1 MKQLAIKQLFWPVL
15 ALSFL
20 TFIFWI
26 IIQADLGHSIGFSK
40 FVRHLPF
47 GDKLGHFSL
56 YGILAFLVNLALK
69 NRRVAILGYQVLLG
83 GLMVLIFAILEE
95 CTQMALSTRDF
106 ELWDIF
112 CDLVGIILF
121 SWLALR
127 VSNPEN

>member
-1 MKQLAIKQLFWPVL
+1 MKQLTIKQLFWPIL

-26 IIQADLGHSIGFSK
+26 IIQADLGQNIGFSK
-40 FVRHLPF
+40 FVRQLPF

-56 YGILAFLVNLALK
+56 YGVLAFLVNLALK
-69 NRRVAILGYQVLLG
+69 NRKIVVLGYKVLLG
-83 GLMVLIFAILEE
+83 GLLVLIFAILEE
-95 CTQMALSTRDF
+95 FTQMALSTRNF

-112 CDLVGIILF
+112 CDLLGVTLF

-127 VSNPEN
+127 ISKPEN

>member
-1 MKQLAIKQLFWPVL
+1 MKQLTIKQLFWPVL

-47 GDKLGHFSL
+47 GDKLGHFFL

-69 NRRVAILGYQVLLG
+69 NRKVAVFGHQILLG
-83 GLMVLIFAILEE
+83 GLLVLIFAILEE
-95 CTQMALSTRDF
+95 FTQMALSTRDF
-106 ELWDIF
+106 ELWDMF
-112 CDLVGIILF
+112 CDLAGIALF
-121 SWLALR
+121 SWLALW
-127 VSNPEN
+127 VSKRQN